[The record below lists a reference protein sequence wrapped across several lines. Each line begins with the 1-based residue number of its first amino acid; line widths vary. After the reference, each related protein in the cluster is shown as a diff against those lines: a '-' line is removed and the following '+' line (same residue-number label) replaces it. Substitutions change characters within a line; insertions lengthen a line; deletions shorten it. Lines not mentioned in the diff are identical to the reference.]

1 MVRYT
6 AYVLYEMAKLMKS
19 PADLTPSFAQ
29 WERYAEVCA
38 GLFST
43 SMFGMKVAQISR
55 LCGFTRNA
63 QIRSKVNAA
72 HAEEMAKALCAI
84 GTVQTGQCESIDVV
98 GGISC
103 CWAVVFCDLLLGLRV
118 QLLRSDGTLVFAS
131 QGAIGD
137 KPQIRFLV
145 GIGNNTDAIMCTGR
159 IITLKSEEFVSRW
172 HRDVDPLYAAVTGR
186 LDWKTMICDSFDNV
200 ADILTIKGRGTWPF
214 ARLFSAAAVFYCHGR
229 LASRYRQPEDF
240 IQQAVLSI
248 PELRPVHGILLQEA
262 KNPIDLG
269 SAAVK
274 YWAALQDLR
283 HIQNGTDSLA
293 CETIIVLAF
302 LLGETFLDD
311 SLQPTTFGIRHL
323 FVRLSKA
330 SLVAKERTHDE
341 ITLEEFAKLDSHKFK
356 GTNYVAEQ
364 AALLEPVVRRIHQN
378 HNYDV
383 RSIQRRLF
391 CEETFE
397 HNNGNFIRLFDILIL
412 LFTGFPL
419 NRRDKSEVDSHYT
432 SAIWSGGVYCYLDVL
447 RNLSDE
453 YQQAS
458 TIHVGR
464 GCIQSSNQ
472 VYDMVLDP
480 EQPPIWEDSFI
491 TRDVPPALLNFHVEK
506 IAVEGLV
513 GEHIVLTFCYRLRRH
528 GKSYDIAPTRL
539 LRSMGWN
546 YRYRSDFQFNRFGN
560 RKLVGQKSVDEWR
573 TSLCETLLWKIRNGR
588 AGWGEAGWTGN
599 DPLLRCLHMCDDS
612 WDKTVI
618 GEEGDLSM
626 LLSTY
631 PKVPDET
638 KVSLR
643 IPNSREG
650 FEREISL
657 EKTETEIWSKI
668 QIGRWI
674 F

>member
-131 QGAIGD
+131 QAAIGD

-145 GIGNNTDAIMCTGR
+145 GIGNNTNAIMCTGR

-172 HRDVDPLYAAVTGR
+172 HRDVDPSYAAVTGR

-274 YWAALQDLR
+274 YWAALQDLGR
-283 HIQNGTDSLA
+283 IQNGTDSLA

-323 FVRLSKA
+323 FVKLSKA

-341 ITLEEFAKLDSHKFK
+341 ITLEEVAKFDSQKFK

-364 AALLEPVVRRIHQN
+364 AALLEPVARPIQFKTHD
-378 HNYDV
+378 YDV
-383 RSIQRRLF
+383 RGIQRRLF

-432 SAIWSGGVYCYLDVL
+432 SAVWSGGVYCYLDVL

-480 EQPPIWEDSFI
+480 EQPPIWEESFI

-506 IAVEGLV
+506 ISVEGLV
-513 GEHIVLTFCYRLRRH
+513 GEHIVLTFYYRLRRH

-546 YRYRSDFQFNRFGN
+546 YRYRSDFQFNRFDN
-560 RKLVGQKSVDEWR
+560 RNPISQKSVNEWR
-573 TSLCETLLWKIRNGR
+573 TSLCETLLEKIRNGR

-618 GEEGDLSM
+618 GGEGDLRM
-626 LLSTY
+626 LISTY
-631 PKVPDET
+631 PRVSHEIHPVRTPDSQE
-638 KVSLR
+638 KL
-643 IPNSREG
+643 
-650 FEREISL
+650 EREISL
-657 EKTETEIWSKI
+657 EKTEREIWMKI
-668 QIGRWI
+668 QNGRWI